1 MHTLK
6 VYQRF
11 RRLTQISDGNLWN
24 CSIAL
29 LLSCSVFMWATS
41 SLKALPF
48 TALHCVLF
56 LSGFHQDRNTEFFF
70 AERRRRWMSKL
81 FGGTMIIMFQ
91 VGKGTIQKWIISKRH
106 YQQKKS
112 FSLSIM
118 STMQGTTP
126 YPYLTTSFLSPS
138 RNELRK
144 TAS

>member
-1 MHTLK
+1 
-6 VYQRF
+6 
-11 RRLTQISDGNLWN
+11 
-24 CSIAL
+24 
-29 LLSCSVFMWATS
+29 
-41 SLKALPF
+41 
-48 TALHCVLF
+48 
-56 LSGFHQDRNTEFFF
+56 
-70 AERRRRWMSKL
+70 MSKL